1 MITQNELVKEID
13 VLLRI
18 GKTDLEIINSLS
30 AKYKIRRCDVS
41 AIILC
46 SSEIGKR
53 STDGS
58 ENWRKRGYYGY
69 IERATRE
76 V

>member
-13 VLLRI
+13 LLI
-18 GKTDLEIINSLS
+18 VANKTDLEIINSLS

-46 SSEIGKR
+46 SNEIGR
-53 STDGS
+53 RATDGL
-58 ENWRKRGYYGY
+58 EGWRKRGYYGY
-69 IERATRE
+69 SKRTANKI
-76 V
+76 